1 MVEKSKIGGII
12 AIIGGSLL
20 LIGGLIALGTMSML
34 ETTLQFAG
42 LTWADIGFN
51 PIILYL
57 NFIFTL
63 VWGIIAMIAS
73 IMALKE
79 NNLGNVLNLI
89 IGIVACVG
97 LFIPIGVLSIPG
109 ATIVTISLNSSFIYV
124 DPFLVLIGGILGLKL
139 KD

>member
-79 NNLGNVLNLI
+79 NNLGN
-89 IGIVACVG
+89 
-97 LFIPIGVLSIPG
+97 
-109 ATIVTISLNSSFIYV
+109 
-124 DPFLVLIGGILGLKL
+124 
-139 KD
+139 